1 MFDKQTRVL
10 RKFSE
15 LNLGFSDLTT
25 KFMLKDEFSES
36 LFQVCYQTPFDYV
49 MLSSN
54 ETDSKE
60 RWVDSMSMRLSSEN
74 ENEICFFEGNLS
86 KDKIKYL
93 NLIVSKSVYAG
104 ACAIQG
110 NTLVLRNC
118 EPDLY
123 SQVFDYIVSF
133 FASFNWLYFIR
144 KATSEQNRHIPKALL
159 KLFSDI
165 PRDASGDVFGQI
177 YEYFLSNFALKP
189 LSPSF
194 AHGFRRVLLAAAI
207 CMARML
213 FAEIGGP

>member
-144 KATSEQNRHIPKALL
+144 KATSEQNRHIKNPETPMCVGSRSPGPNRGQRERKDLDQTHRL
-159 KLFSDI
+159 FGNPPRNRRLFSEL
-165 PRDASGDVFGQI
+165 QI
-177 YEYFLSNFALKP
+177 
-189 LSPSF
+189 
-194 AHGFRRVLLAAAI
+194 RRS
-207 CMARML
+207 AR
-213 FAEIGGP
+213 